1 MFRVEKM
8 APEDFPFAVDLAN
21 TVNWNMTLEDFGFNM
36 LLEPKGCFTL
46 FDGAERVG
54 VATCISYGRVGWFGN
69 LIVKPACRRKGAGT
83 LLVKHAVNYLKSAG
97 VDAIGLY
104 AYQHLIDFYGKLG
117 FERDSDFLVLKA
129 TSVSSA
135 DEGKLK
141 KAKKQNI
148 PALVGFDSQCF
159 GASRQKLLERILLD
173 ASNLCYVSAEGD
185 EVTGFVAAK
194 IYAERAEVG
203 PLVCRRNRVD
213 TAIALLKTV
222 LGKLRGLEVFMC
234 VPAAETA
241 ITDVA
246 RKAGFQEE
254 FRVAR
259 MFLGSVAAENCVYV
273 AESLER
279 G

>member
-8 APEDFPFAVDLAN
+8 KLEDFPFAVDLAN
-21 TVNWNMTLEDFGFNM
+21 TMNWNMTSEDFGFNA

-46 FDGAERVG
+46 FDGTERVG

-69 LIVKPACRRKGAGT
+69 LIVKPAYRRKGAGT
-83 LLVKHAVNYLKSAG
+83 LLVKHAVNYLKNMG
-97 VDAIGLY
+97 VETIGLF
-104 AYQHLIDFYGKLG
+104 AYQHLIDFYGKFG
-117 FERDSDFLVLKA
+117 FKRDSDFLVLKA
-129 TSVSSA
+129 TAVSSA
-135 DEGKLK
+135 DKGTLK
-141 KAKKQNI
+141 KAKKQDI
-148 PALVGFDSQCF
+148 PALVDFDSQCF
-159 GASRQKLLERILLD
+159 GASRRKLLERILLD
-173 ASNLCYVSAEGD
+173 ASNLCYVSAEGG

-194 IYAERAEVG
+194 VYGEMAEVG

-213 TAIALLKTV
+213 TAVTLLKSV
-222 LGKLRGLEVFMC
+222 LGKLRALEGFMC

-241 ITDVA
+241 IKDVA
-246 RKAGFQEE
+246 REAGFREE
-254 FRVAR
+254 ILVAR

>member
-8 APEDFPFAVDLAN
+8 TPEDFPFAVDLAN
-21 TVNWNMTLEDFGFNM
+21 TMNWNMTTEDFVFNA

-54 VATCISYGRVGWFGN
+54 LATCISYGRVGWFGN
-69 LIVKPACRRKGAGT
+69 LIVKPAYRRKGAGT
-83 LLVKHAVNYLKSAG
+83 LLVKHAVNYLKSMG
-97 VDAIGLY
+97 VETIGLY
-104 AYQHLIDFYGKLG
+104 AYQHLRDFYGKLG
-117 FERDSDFLVLKA
+117 FDRDSDFLVLKA
-129 TSVSSA
+129 TAISSA

-141 KAKKQNI
+141 KAKKQDI
-148 PALVGFDSQCF
+148 PALVDFDRQCF
-159 GASRQKLLERILLD
+159 GASRPKLLEPILLD
-173 ASNLCYVSAEGD
+173 AGTLCFVSADGGEIN
-185 EVTGFVAAK
+185 GFVAAK
-194 IYAERAEVG
+194 VYGEVAEVG

-213 TAIALLKTV
+213 TAVTLLKTV
-222 LGKLRGLEVFMC
+222 LGKLGGLEVFMC
-234 VPAAETA
+234 VPVAETA

-246 RKAGFQEE
+246 RRAGFREE

-259 MFLGSVAAENCVYV
+259 MFLGSVVAENCVYV